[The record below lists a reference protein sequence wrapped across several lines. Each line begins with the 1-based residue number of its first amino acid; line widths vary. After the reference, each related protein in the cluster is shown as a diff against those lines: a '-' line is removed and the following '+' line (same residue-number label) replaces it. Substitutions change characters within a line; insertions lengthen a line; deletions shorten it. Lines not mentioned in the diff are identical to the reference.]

1 MSFPTTINEE
11 PPGDGGDGDE
21 AFATC
26 IQYLESDVP
35 RPGSIDGQK
44 TEVPEHE
51 PVPVDATVSRDTPKR
66 PSLECIQSAATSFS
80 FEGISVTVKTRKKK
94 EVKILDNVS
103 GSIQGGSL
111 LAVMGPSGS
120 GKTTLMNVLS
130 LQSRVGACRGCIR
143 LDGCPLTGSLFKEQC
158 YFLPQYDKSW
168 AHLTCFQV
176 LTFALKLFG
185 SVEKEDVAQT
195 VFSTLESMGLTD
207 ASQTKCSGLSGG
219 QVRRLSL
226 GVALLKRTKVLFLD
240 EVTSGLDSDASFQVV
255 QVLHR
260 IAKAQN
266 IMIVVTIHQP
276 STAVLEIFDNLLL
289 LSKGKVA
296 YAGRLQN
303 AEAHF
308 EDLGYPLPRHTNPS
322 EHYLNLIN
330 TDFTPIISSCGIHP
344 RDVCV
349 DAWASDP
356 SPRGQFDEEACISE
370 QMPDRVYGSLQRV
383 QNNISQVS
391 ERRISQRNLQLD
403 SPTVKPS
410 SFSQLKAMIQRHW
423 LLIVKD
429 PILYLGRCVVMLVT
443 NSAFSLVYWNAR
455 RKDQEQAPNHV
466 WLFMWWMTIP
476 AMMGVIAVHFLHNE
490 LNMIQGEIKNGL
502 SVAWQYLLTLP
513 IVTLVFSLCAL
524 GIPMF
529 VVQSFPG
536 SVFFEIV
543 LQWSLIMYLFESI
556 AECSAAWAPNSIIG
570 MLGYLTYWILSFLF
584 GGIFLP
590 PEDIYWPLKAAYY
603 ALPFNYYTRS
613 MVDVVIPKMEYNPC
627 NPSEDMSVICIESG
641 NGDDVAKAITNL
653 FPVTKQPDSVRDAL
667 ILFVMIVMVKLVYI
681 VGVVWKSRRVQKMEA

>member
-308 EDLGYPLPRHTNPS
+308 EDLSAQGHDTTALAAHCKGSHPLLGAVCSDASHK
-322 EHYLNLIN
+322 LCIQL
-330 TDFTPIISSCGIHP
+330 GILE
-344 RDVCV
+344 C
-349 DAWASDP
+349 
-356 SPRGQFDEEACISE
+356 
-370 QMPDRVYGSLQRV
+370 
-383 QNNISQVS
+383 
-391 ERRISQRNLQLD
+391 
-403 SPTVKPS
+403 K
-410 SFSQLKAMIQRHW
+410 
-423 LLIVKD
+423 
-429 PILYLGRCVVMLVT
+429 
-443 NSAFSLVYWNAR
+443 
-455 RKDQEQAPNHV
+455 
-466 WLFMWWMTIP
+466 
-476 AMMGVIAVHFLHNE
+476 
-490 LNMIQGEIKNGL
+490 
-502 SVAWQYLLTLP
+502 
-513 IVTLVFSLCAL
+513 

-681 VGVVWKSRRVQKMEA
+681 VGVVWKSRRVQKMDA